1 MAGSILVATG
11 FVRIDSDTKPA
22 LKALKAFGA
31 IGGQA
36 LTASLVPA
44 TTAVVAGL
52 AAVSSAAALAG
63 GAMVAYGAAVKPQF
77 EDISKAMQQ
86 QAVAEDAKTKAAVQ
100 SSLAQDMAAKFGYKY
115 GEAVKI
121 TADMSAEAKDRAE
134 AYNKALAS
142 SKSATDTAT
151 NAQALYKQK
160 LDAMPPATRATA
172 EAFLKLKDDT
182 QAWSRSLSGNTMPVF
197 TRGIEFINGLL
208 PKMTPLVKDVS
219 REIDGF
225 AASLGEGAAG
235 KAFGDFGRNVS
246 TNGAGALRTF
256 LNITRDLT
264 AGIIGV
270 MNAFAPMS
278 VGVTGGLEDMM
289 AGFAEWGANL
299 GESGGFQQFISY
311 VKESG
316 PQLGETLSSLG
327 SAFGDIASAAGPLG
341 GVGLTLVNVFA
352 QMIDAIPT
360 PVLEAL
366 VPAIIAINL
375 ALKAYAIYQAA
386 AAAVTWTFTTAV
398 TTNTGVVYSNRIVL
412 VMHRISLVAHAIA
425 SRAAALATAT
435 FSLAMRVARGVMLA
449 FQYGLVALRLA
460 LVLTAAGFRIL
471 AVAMISNPIGLIIT
485 GIVLLVAAIVLAYKK
500 SETFRSIVQAVG
512 RALKTAWDAI
522 WKALVFV
529 FNWVKDHWKLIL
541 ILLTGPIGLAVA
553 AIVKYWDKIK
563 SAFNFVWNFIKDNW
577 KLILAVLTGPIGIAV
592 GLIVKYWDKIK
603 AGFNLV
609 WQFIKNNWK
618 NIVAVLTG
626 PVGIAVRLITK
637 YWNDIKAAIS
647 TVWTFLKDRVFSPI
661 GNFFTRTIP
670 GWASTVRNR
679 VSDAWNGLLSRLVGI
694 YGSIRSRV
702 FNPIRD
708 FFLSTIP
715 GWARTLRDRV
725 KGFFSDMRDGIGRI
739 WDGIKNKTKSPINWV
754 IRNIWNNGLLN
765 IWKRITGWIGLKN
778 KLGTIKELA
787 SGGTVGRAQPG
798 MFNKPVAIVGEGNP
812 RYPEYVI
819 PTDPKYATRA
829 RGLWQQAGAHFM
841 ADGGVI
847 DWVGDKAK
855 KIGGAAKNAVT
866 GLADFLTDPMA
877 QAKKLFKPVLGKIV
891 GGIGNSSWAKMVA
904 KFPNMAVDGLL
915 DKVKDAAEG
924 LVGDV
929 GGALGLGSSGGSGGS
944 GVKRWSGVVQMALRM
959 LGQPAA
965 YLGLTLRR
973 MNQESGGNPTIVN
986 KWDSNWLAGYPSVGL
1001 MQVIRPTF
1009 QSYAGRYRKTGPFSY
1024 GVSVNPMANVYAS
1037 MRYALAAY
1045 GSLPRAYNR
1054 AGGYRNGTAGAAGGW
1069 HLFGEAGP
1077 EMGFSP
1083 AGWRVL
1089 NARKTAGLSGGRG
1102 VTIERLVLENH
1113 GVIGSRQETEDWLVE
1128 SLDTLRRKGRF

>member
-1 MAGSILVATG
+1 MAGGILVATG
-11 FVRIDSDTKPA
+11 FVRIDADTKPA

-44 TTAVVAGL
+44 TGAIVAGL
-52 AAVSSAAALAG
+52 GAVSSAAALAG
-63 GAMVAYGAAVKPQF
+63 GAMVAYGAAVMPQF
-77 EDISKAMQQ
+77 QDISKAMQQ

-121 TADMSAEAKDRAE
+121 TADMSAEAKDRAL
-134 AYNKALAS
+134 AYNKALTAS
-142 SKSATDTAT
+142 KTATNTAT

-172 EAFLKLKDDT
+172 EAFLKLKDET
-182 QAWSRSLSGNTMPVF
+182 QSWSRSLSGNTMPVF
-197 TRGIEFINGLL
+197 TRGIEFITRLL

-225 AASLGEGAAG
+225 ASSLGEGAAG
-235 KAFGDFGRNVS
+235 KAFGDFGKNVQ

-256 LNITRDLT
+256 LDLSRNIIV
-264 AGIIGV
+264 GITGIF
-270 MNAFAPMS
+270 NAFMPMS
-278 VGVTGGLEDMM
+278 VGVTGGLEDMTEK
-289 AGFAEWGANL
+289 FANWGANL
-299 GESGGFQQFISY
+299 GESGGFQQFIDY

-327 SAFGDIASAAGPLG
+327 SAFSDIASAAGPLG
-341 GVGLTLVNVFA
+341 GVSLTVLKIFA
-352 QMIDAIPT
+352 QLIDATPT
-360 PVLEAL
+360 PVLQAL
-366 VPAIIAINL
+366 VPAIIAVNV
-375 ALKAYAIYQAA
+375 ALKLYAIYQAA
-386 AAAVTWTFTTAV
+386 ATAVTWLFTTSITTSTGAV
-398 TTNTGVVYSNRIVL
+398 YTSRLVL
-412 VMHRISLVAHAIA
+412 IAHRITLVAHAIA
-425 SRAAALATAT
+425 SKIAAAATAT
-435 FSLAMRVARGVMLA
+435 FGLAMRVAHGIMLA
-449 FQYGLVALRLA
+449 FRYGLVALRLA

-471 AVAMISNPIGLIIT
+471 AVAMISNPVGLIIT

-500 SETFRSIVQAVG
+500 SETFRNIVNAVG

-529 FNWVKDHWKLIL
+529 FNWVKDHWKLVL

-553 AIVKYWDKIK
+553 AII
-563 SAFNFVWNFIKDNW
+563 
-577 KLILAVLTGPIGIAV
+577 
-592 GLIVKYWDKIK
+592 KYWDKIK
-603 AGFNLV
+603 AGFNFV
-609 WQFIKNNWK
+609 WNFIKNNWKLILAILTGPIGLAVGAIIKYWDKIKAGFTAVFNFVKNNWK

-626 PVGIAVRLITK
+626 PVGIAVRVITK
-637 YWNDIKAAIS
+637 YWGDIKAAIS
-647 TVWTFLKDRVFSPI
+647 TVWTFLKDRVFGPI

-670 GWASTVRNR
+670 GWAGTLRNR
-679 VSDAWNGLLSRLVGI
+679 VSDAWNGLLSRLTGV
-694 YGSIRSRV
+694 YGLIKSRV

-708 FFLSTIP
+708 FFISTIP
-715 GWARTLRDRV
+715 GWARTLRDKV
-725 KGFFSDMRDGIGRI
+725 KGFFTEMKDGIGRI
-739 WDGIKNKTKSPINWV
+739 WDGIKAKTKSPINWV
-754 IRNIWNNGLLN
+754 IRHIWNGGLVG
-765 IWKRITGWIGLKN
+765 IWKKITGWIGISN
-778 KLGTIKELA
+778 KLGTIRELA
-787 SGGTVGRAQPG
+787 SGGTVGRARPG
-798 MFNKPVAIVGEGNP
+798 MFNKPTAIVGEGNP

-829 RGLWQQAGAHFM
+829 RGLWQAAGAHFM
-841 ADGGVI
+841 EDGGVL
-847 DWVGDKAK
+847 DWVTGTAK
-855 KIGGAAKNAVT
+855 KVGGAAKNAVT
-866 GLADFLTDPMA
+866 GLADFLTDPLS
-877 QAKKLFKPVLGKIV
+877 QAKKLFSPILGKIT
-891 GGIGNSSWAKMVA
+891 GGIGKSPWAKMVA
-904 KFPNMAVDGLL
+904 RLPHKAVDGLL
-915 DKVKDAAEG
+915 DTVKEAAEG

-929 GGALGLGSSGGSGGS
+929 GGALGLGSSGGGGS

-986 KWDSNWLAGYPSVGL
+986 KWDSNWQAGYPSVGL

-1009 QSYAGRYRKTGPFSY
+1009 QSHAGRYRKTGPFSY

-1054 AGGYRNGTAGAAGGW
+1054 AGGYRNGTAGSTTGW

-1089 NARKTAGLSGGRG
+1089 NARRTAGLAGGRG